1 MALSSKWE
9 ELGPLLLEI
18 DHRFEF
24 LIMFLGMEVFIAALE
39 IVMNL
44 KFLQGRGMS
53 HFSHSVQ
60 YVYGG
65 GGECQSCF

>member
-1 MALSSKWE
+1 M
-9 ELGPLLLEI
+9 

-65 GGECQSCF
+65 GGECQSRS

>member
-1 MALSSKWE
+1 M
-9 ELGPLLLEI
+9 

-53 HFSHSVQ
+53 HFSYSVQ

-65 GGECQSCF
+65 GGECQSCS